1 MPRKNRRNTPPSSH
15 KLSRFERWAKAV
27 IEENQGQVDSV
38 SLTPKKEE
46 IEKKGSGKKYV

>member
-27 IEENQGQVDSV
+27 ISENQGQGQR
-38 SLTPKKEE
+38 
-46 IEKKGSGKKYV
+46 IINNRKKGGETYAET

>member
-15 KLSRFERWAKAV
+15 KLSRFEKWAKRV

-38 SLTPKKEE
+38 KLTSKKDGKEV
-46 IEKKGSGKKYV
+46 KKNE

>member
-27 IEENQGQVDSV
+27 IEENQGQVDRM
-38 SLTPKKEE
+38 SLTSKKDGKEV
-46 IEKKGSGKKYV
+46 KKNE